1 MREVS
6 FVATF
11 RLLAVCYGIQ
21 QFEETPQY
29 TEVNPGQDAKLVCR
43 VLGKRGQC
51 IWQKDQKVRYYYLL
65 FLFCSEIFSLLIF
78 ENGITPGARY
88 RKRDCCSF

>member
-1 MREVS
+1 MTAREYSVCS
-6 FVATF
+6 
-11 RLLAVCYGIQ
+11 RLLAVCHGIQ

-51 IWQKDQKVRYYYLL
+51 IWQKDQKVRTAVS
-65 FLFCSEIFSLLIF
+65 C
-78 ENGITPGARY
+78 
-88 RKRDCCSF
+88 

>member
-1 MREVS
+1 MSLPSCELNNNFNEVAGCLNARLNPFITREIPFIV
-6 FVATF
+6 TL
-11 RLLAVCYGIQ
+11 LLAVCHGIQ

-51 IWQKDQKVRYYYLL
+51 IWQKDQKVCY
-65 FLFCSEIFSLLIF
+65 
-78 ENGITPGARY
+78 
-88 RKRDCCSF
+88 

>member
-1 MREVS
+1 MK
-6 FVATF
+6 FYLF
-11 RLLAVCYGIQ
+11 LLLLVVCHGIQ

-51 IWQKDQKVRYYYLL
+51 IWQKDQKVRNC
-65 FLFCSEIFSLLIF
+65 FLFDAVDYKIE
-78 ENGITPGARY
+78 
-88 RKRDCCSF
+88 

>member
-1 MREVS
+1 MK
-6 FVATF
+6 FYLF
-11 RLLAVCYGIQ
+11 LLLLLAVCHGIQ

-51 IWQKDQKVRYYYLL
+51 IWQKDQKVRNYNILFTYYQ
-65 FLFCSEIFSLLIF
+65 SEKPDYICMSKL
-78 ENGITPGARY
+78 
-88 RKRDCCSF
+88 